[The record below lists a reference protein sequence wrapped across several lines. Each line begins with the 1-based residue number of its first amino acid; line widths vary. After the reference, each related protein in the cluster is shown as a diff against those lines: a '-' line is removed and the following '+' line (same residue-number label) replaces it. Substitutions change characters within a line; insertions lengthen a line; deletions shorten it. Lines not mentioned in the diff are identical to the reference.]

1 MLLGIVGHERIL
13 SVRSKMSVSPLPQVK
28 VTTINYKKCVIC
40 QKKSSGTPMTKDPKT
55 ETLNTLLNKLELRNR
70 LGLQVGDISYN
81 IPYLQLKEET
91 VESLKRYKAT
101 FHRPCYQKLINTNH
115 VERIESSLPIYI
127 ETKLELEG
135 EPTGN
140 DSNSIRRQSRSSFDK
155 AFCFFCQHDD
165 PMLRSDLHEI
175 TSKNGNEKLIQA
187 IKLSYNHELMVRMN
201 SACDARAGDYK
212 YHRKCWAKNVV
223 RVLEK
228 ADKDSKSEMNLN
240 EGPINTFSASIIINV
255 INAVK
260 SSILRSEILFMRS
273 VHSLYSTLMQEVGME
288 DQRSERSQIRWL
300 KEQLMQYIP
309 GLSIEKSYK
318 SNESSQLCYE
328 GDRRVIMELAIR
340 KLDENKTINISKMV
354 DSWKKRFT
362 RSS

>member
-1 MLLGIVGHERIL
+1 
-13 SVRSKMSVSPLPQVK
+13 
-28 VTTINYKKCVIC
+28 
-40 QKKSSGTPMTKDPKT
+40 MTKDPKT

-70 LGLQVGDISYN
+70 LGLQVGDTSYN

-91 VESLKRYKAT
+91 GESLKRYKAI

-140 DSNSIRRQSRSSFDK
+140 DSNSIRRQSRSSLPSFDK

-165 PMLRSDLHEI
+165 PVLRSDLHEI
-175 TSKNGNEKLIQA
+175 TSKNGNEKLIPA
-187 IKLSYNHELMVRMN
+187 IKLSNNHELIVRMN

-212 YHRKCWAKNVV
+212 YHLKCWAKNVV

-240 EGPINTFSASIIINV
+240 EGPINTFSASIIIDV
-255 INAVK
+255 VNAVK
-260 SSILRSEILFMRS
+260 SSILRSEIYIQLSCR
-273 VHSLYSTLMQEVGME
+273 
-288 DQRSERSQIRWL
+288 RW
-300 KEQLMQYIP
+300 
-309 GLSIEKSYK
+309 GW
-318 SNESSQLCYE
+318 
-328 GDRRVIMELAIR
+328 
-340 KLDENKTINISKMV
+340 KTPT
-354 DSWKKRFT
+354 F
-362 RSS
+362 